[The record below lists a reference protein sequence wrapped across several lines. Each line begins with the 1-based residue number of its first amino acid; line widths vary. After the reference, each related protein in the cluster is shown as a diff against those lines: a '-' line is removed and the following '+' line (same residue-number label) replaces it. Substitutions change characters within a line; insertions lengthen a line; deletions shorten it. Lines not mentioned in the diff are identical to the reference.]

1 MSEKAKGKGARAPSV
16 KGKKTTDESEKLIVG
31 NGWTAAATQKMLECS
46 SIEERIQHLLQMFS
60 ISEQDYQYSVVA
72 TTSIDFHLANFLY
85 CIEQQFDC
93 PKTQFVCR
101 TMHKMLELAISKMP
115 ANPEK
120 EKPNYDAV
128 RVQLFD
134 YFQSAFQEWI
144 TGETKFTTEETRQLI
159 AFVTNVLLRPLRLVL
174 PPFYLKTTPT
184 VMIERRKVFRPVVPV
199 SLAECEEQFPL
210 VPESRQF
217 QPFPLPPNV
226 ATMGVEDMKQMIQE
240 YAENMIA
247 VIERR
252 YDVLEE
258 GVAKMTAAIAP

>member
-1 MSEKAKGKGARAPSV
+1 MSEPKKAKGARAPSV
-16 KGKKTTDESEKLIVG
+16 KGKKTADESEKLIVG

-46 SIEERIQHLLQMFS
+46 STDERLQHLIQMFS
-60 ISEQDYQYSVVA
+60 ISEQDYQYNVA
-72 TTSIDFHLANFLY
+72 STTSIDFHLANFLY

-101 TMHKMLELAISKMP
+101 TMHKMLELAISKVP
-115 ANPEK
+115 ADVEV
-120 EKPNYDAV
+120 EKPNFDSI

-144 TGETKFTTEETRQLI
+144 TGETKFTIEETRQLI
-159 AFVTNVLLRPLRLVL
+159 AYVTSVFLRPLRLIL
-174 PPFYLKTTPT
+174 PPFYVRKVPT
-184 VMIERRKVFRPVVPV
+184 VRTERRKVFRPVTPVPL
-199 SLAECEEQFPL
+199 SECEEQFPL
-210 VPESRQF
+210 IPESRQF
-217 QPFPLPPNV
+217 QPFPLPPSV
-226 ATMGVEDMKQMIQE
+226 ATMGMEEMKQMIQE

-258 GVAKMTAAIAP
+258 GVAKMTAAIGP